1 MWKCPVRAESHQSVL
16 QTAPLV
22 MNKPTVATVYLFR
35 YIMYYEVYINTC
47 IYIYIYIHQAS
58 ILSFS
63 PGKNGQ
69 AASRLIR
76 NVFDRLYLL
85 VYKIYNPH
93 ELYIMMDIQELYNG
107 NIFWV

>member
-35 YIMYYEVYINTC
+35 YIMYSVVYINTC
-47 IYIYIYIHQAS
+47 VYIYIHHQAS
-58 ILSFS
+58 ISSFS
-63 PGKNGQ
+63 PDKNGQ

-76 NVFDRLYLL
+76 SVFDRLYLL

-93 ELYIMMDIQELYNG
+93 ELYI
-107 NIFWV
+107 